1 MQIYKLVI
9 YLRFIRI
16 HHTSNKSLF
25 HLKEY
30 SLPSPTKP
38 NSASPSSSPEPSSSP
53 NIVLNGKMEIG
64 NQASSPTLSTA
75 AAALSKITNF
85 SIAAIISQQQNHHK
99 LRSLESNDTDDDLR
113 AKRRRLEEVT
123 PNFGRVL

>member
-1 MQIYKLVI
+1 
-9 YLRFIRI
+9 
-16 HHTSNKSLF
+16 
-25 HLKEY
+25 
-30 SLPSPTKP
+30 
-38 NSASPSSSPEPSSSP
+38 
-53 NIVLNGKMEIG
+53 MEIG
-64 NQASSPTLSTA
+64 NQTSSPTLSTA

-123 PNFGRVL
+123 PNFGRGL